1 MLRGTRETTQTKQDN
16 TWQRLCEYLGL
27 SEYEAKV
34 YVTLIETGYA
44 NARTLSAK
52 SGVPRTKVYSVLKK
66 LIDINLVVEIP
77 EEPRRFSPVSPETA
91 LKTYLKSYQNMAENL
106 VSIVSSLDDTFKKT
120 KKEEKL
126 QKGELWVIIGR
137 QQILKKIHEM
147 LSKAKQSVD
156 LVTNENGLVLLY
168 KEYNKLFDD
177 LGERSVKV
185 WISAPD
191 GSNNQHML
199 SELRYTCNVKQT
211 DFELPMIFLCIDEQQ
226 FLLTNLQ
233 PNSFISSLDNDRAI
247 FSNDSVL
254 LKLVQSLATKEN

>member
-1 MLRGTRETTQTKQDN
+1 MVVLAPCSGEPGRQRKHNMITRGRDSASI
-16 TWQRLCEYLGL
+16 WD

-156 LVTNENGLVLLY
+156 LVTNENGWC
-168 KEYNKLFDD
+168 FFI
-177 LGERSVKV
+177 RS
-185 WISAPD
+185 ST
-191 GSNNQHML
+191 S
-199 SELRYTCNVKQT
+199 
-211 DFELPMIFLCIDEQQ
+211 FLMSWESGQ
-226 FLLTNLQ
+226 
-233 PNSFISSLDNDRAI
+233 
-247 FSNDSVL
+247 
-254 LKLVQSLATKEN
+254 